1 MNDPISTTV
10 PSRSEQDDDEI
21 NLGEY
26 ALIVW
31 RYRLAIVMTTLLSG
45 VAAFVVTS
53 RAQPVYEATA
63 QLVVNQSKM
72 GDQAV
77 IQAMPSLIASYKALL
92 DNHSLAARIVKEF
105 GLDKPPRNLTALAF
119 QAGALSSDVV
129 RDTNVITIKVRLPD
143 SMLAAGVANRYA
155 ELTVDL
161 AQRLSRDE
169 TAIARDIIKTQ
180 LDQSTERLAEAEDK
194 LQRFKKEAQ
203 IDLVKEDVRAL
214 LGERGRLVALMVEIE
229 GERARLSKAEQE
241 FAKQVRVRSEP
252 SALDIGGDLR
262 QIAREAQRGTP
273 EVGGDSRRINREDQR
288 DSGAASGMQ
297 LRGESISPFINPVY
311 EILNEQIAMS
321 RTKLAGLE
329 KQQAQLVGVLR
340 LGAPQM
346 VQLTQLYEKET
357 QLARLET
364 EFDLAKKVYV
374 DVATRYE
381 QARVQVASRTAQLQI
396 LDSALPPDRPI
407 SPRPLRDT
415 AIALLVGLLLSIPG
429 VLLFDFI
436 TSAYPRPVAR

>member
-1 MNDPISTTV
+1 
-10 PSRSEQDDDEI
+10 
-21 NLGEY
+21 
-26 ALIVW
+26 
-31 RYRLAIVMTTLLSG
+31 
-45 VAAFVVTS
+45 
-53 RAQPVYEATA
+53 VYEATA

-77 IQAMPSLIASYKALL
+77 IQAMPGLIASYKALL

-105 GLDKPPRNLTALAF
+105 GLDKPPPNFTALSF
-119 QAGALSSDVV
+119 QANALASDVV

-143 SMLAAGVANRYA
+143 AMLAAGVANRYA

-194 LQRFKKEAQ
+194 LQRFKREAQ
-203 IDLVKEDVRAL
+203 IDLVKEDVKAL

-252 SALDIGGDLR
+252 TALDIGGDLR
-262 QIAREAQRGTP
+262 EIAREAQRG
-273 EVGGDSRRINREDQR
+273 DSR
-288 DSGAASGMQ
+288 AASGMQ

-329 KQQAQLVGVLR
+329 KEQAQLVGVLR

-346 VQLTQLYEKET
+346 VQLTQLYAKET
-357 QLARLET
+357 ELARLET
-364 EFDLAKKVYV
+364 EFDLARKVYV

-381 QARVQVASRTAQLQI
+381 QARLQVASRTAQLQI

-429 VLLFDFI
+429 VLIFAFI
-436 TSAYPRPVAR
+436 ATARPRPAAP